1 MKTSAPNTFTVVV
14 PAAGA
19 GKRMLSDCPKQYL
32 MIGNEC
38 VLTHTINNLLSH
50 PLIHQVVVALSE
62 KDEYFD
68 ELALAKNPR
77 VHKVIGGSERVNSV
91 LNGLRSEHVIQNTWV
106 LVHDAARPCVSHKDI
121 TALIKQCTQNNC
133 GGLLAIPVVD
143 TIKQS
148 NEITPRNESLNIKL
162 TQVDKTIDRT
172 ALWQALTPQMFKTNE
187 LIHSIEVALEQSFD
201 ITDESSAIE
210 MAKIPSLLV
219 KGSRRN
225 IKITRPDD
233 LTLAAFYLENINCE

>member
-1 MKTSAPNTFTVVV
+1 MKTSTSNTFTVVV

-50 PLIHQVVVALSE
+50 PLINEVVVALSE
-62 KDEYFD
+62 KDEYFN

-77 VHKVIGGSERVNSV
+77 VHKVIGGAERVNSV
-91 LNGLRSEHVIQNTWV
+91 LKGLLSKHVVQNTWV

-121 TALIKQCTQNNC
+121 TALIELCTLNNC

-148 NEITPRNESLNIKL
+148 NEIIQCNKSPNTKP
-162 TQVDKTIDRT
+162 TQVDKTIDRA
-172 ALWQALTPQMFKTNE
+172 ALWQALTPQMFKTNQ
-187 LIHSIEVALEQSFD
+187 LIHAIEAALEQSLD

-210 MAKIPSLLV
+210 MAKIPSILV
-219 KGSRRN
+219 MGSRQN

-233 LTLAAFYLENINCE
+233 LPLAAFYLENRTHE